1 MLCGAV
7 GATVSFCS
15 ATYAVRKSDKPGRQ
29 EGFAYF
35 IAVVFCLA
43 AFGCGVIGMIRYAK
57 RVWVD

>member
-15 ATYAVRKSDKPGRQ
+15 ASYAVSKSDKPGRQ
-29 EGFAYF
+29 EGFAFF

-43 AFGCGVIGMIRYAK
+43 AFGCGVIGMIRYATQPG
-57 RVWVD
+57 